1 MEIGIF
7 FCKQNSYSSSVCE
20 NPFCYSVYLLIP
32 KQWWWHFDCSIGR
45 LYMLITHYHQHTFF
59 FFFGKITRFVLFCPF
74 TFVTCSWKS
83 IWCLE
88 EIATVFH
95 LESQCVNG
103 PWWHSSNHLSVM
115 PGKCFGIRV
124 YRAIIPKGVDW
135 LHTQEGVR
143 WCWRGSVLQ
152 TNVWVGFSPND
163 YMS

>member
-59 FFFGKITRFVLFCPF
+59 FFFLVRLLGLCYFVLLLLSP
-74 TFVTCSWKS
+74 VAESRSGVWKRLQLS
-83 IWCLE
+83 K
-88 EIATVFH
+88 
-95 LESQCVNG
+95 ESQCVNG